1 MDQHCFTMAV
11 MDAIEKAI
19 QVVGNAAQLA
29 KAIGVSPQYL
39 SQLRS
44 AERPVP
50 AERCP
55 TIERVTGGQVRCEDL
70 RPDVDWAYLRA
81 TNCPAPETHQEAA

>member
-1 MDQHCFTMAV
+1 MPS
-11 MDAIEKAI
+11 MDAIERAI
-19 QVVGNAAQLA
+19 ELVGSAAKLA
-29 KAIGVSPQYL
+29 EDIGVSPQYM

-44 AERPVP
+44 GTRPVP

-55 TIERVTGGQVRCEDL
+55 NIERATAGRVRCEDL

-81 TNCPAPETHQEAA
+81 TNCPAPEVNQEVV